1 MQSGSG
7 WRVTASV
14 GLGRCVR
21 RIGVLVLGLALSGCM
36 GAGQIAGLSE
46 RRVTVAV
53 ESVEGAPPAV
63 VHRFVT
69 LLNDEAAARNII
81 VVSPNEANYRVRGYL
96 AAQRAEGA
104 ATSVSWVLDVYGPDR
119 QRVVRFSGEQKATG
133 PTWAWAQ
140 GDDETLRRMA
150 RMGTERLAAFVGAAP
165 SVTAAA
171 MTPSAGGTTAQH
183 DALRLA
189 GRLDTGGLGDFPHL
203 ARGAGAHRH
212 ACRRL
217 RPGGRRPLTPAS
229 DPARVAPK
237 RSPNQLN
244 LRDKARRRP
253 ALVLPASAPPCY
265 QGAANVP
272 VPTTSAQGVARR
284 QACGPITEPS
294 SSSPATRIPRW
305 PTRSP
310 PISPPL

>member
-14 GLGRCVR
+14 GLERCVR
-21 RIGVLVLGLALSGCM
+21 RIGVLVLGLALSGCV

-46 RRVTVAV
+46 GRRTTVAV

-119 QRVVRFSGEQKATG
+119 QRAVRFSGEQKATG

-171 MTPSAGGTTAQH
+171 MTAPPPAEPAPSTTLFGSLDDWTPEASGIFRILRGEPARTATPATGSAQ
-183 DALRLA
+183 AAA
-189 GRLDTGGLGDFPHL
+189 GR
-203 ARGAGAHRH
+203 
-212 ACRRL
+212 
-217 RPGGRRPLTPAS
+217 
-229 DPARVAPK
+229 
-237 RSPNQLN
+237 
-244 LRDKARRRP
+244 
-253 ALVLPASAPPCY
+253 
-265 QGAANVP
+265 
-272 VPTTSAQGVARR
+272 
-284 QACGPITEPS
+284 
-294 SSSPATRIPRW
+294 
-305 PTRSP
+305 
-310 PISPPL
+310 

>member
-14 GLGRCVR
+14 GLERCVR

-46 RRVTVAV
+46 RRATVAV

-81 VVSPNEANYRVRGYL
+81 VVSPNEATYRVRGYL

-150 RMGTERLAAFVGAAP
+150 RMGMERLAAFVGTAP
-165 SVTAAA
+165 SVTTAAVAASPPAAPPPSTTLFGSLDDWTPEASGIFRILRGEPARTAAPAAGSAQAAA
-171 MTPSAGGTTAQH
+171 
-183 DALRLA
+183 
-189 GRLDTGGLGDFPHL
+189 GR
-203 ARGAGAHRH
+203 
-212 ACRRL
+212 
-217 RPGGRRPLTPAS
+217 
-229 DPARVAPK
+229 
-237 RSPNQLN
+237 
-244 LRDKARRRP
+244 
-253 ALVLPASAPPCY
+253 
-265 QGAANVP
+265 
-272 VPTTSAQGVARR
+272 
-284 QACGPITEPS
+284 
-294 SSSPATRIPRW
+294 
-305 PTRSP
+305 
-310 PISPPL
+310 